1 MDNGQLFSPHDKS
14 SLKCVILSET
24 KWSRRIGAY
33 AFIHSSLQ
41 QIVLPDSLT
50 EIKTWGFFGAD
61 LISVTIPA
69 GVTKIENSAFS
80 YCESLKTVYI
90 RSAAIAGQVNSSTAC
105 GDLCRYAQTVVVPAD
120 VDNSWLPEAY
130 AYREEHLS
138 ADGDIVIYSNC
149 AHDWQREVVLEMVP
163 CQTDG
168 IDLLTCVSCG
178 VEVKN
183 IIACHEEIRHEAQAA
198 TCLELGWDAYV
209 TCARCDHSTYAE
221 IPALGHDLVEH
232 EAQAVTCLELGWDAY
247 VTCTR
252 CDYTTYEEIPALG
265 HDLQR
270 IEAKAPTCTEGG
282 WSEGEGCTRCDYRT
296 QGEIYPALGHELVDH
311 EAKAATC
318 TEIGWHAYQTCTRGD
333 YSSYEEI
340 PALGHRII
348 EEKLMLVDP
357 LVVENSGDNAFVLEA
372 DTYYS
377 NNHTANS
384 SSEFSVTALYNCQLT
399 LDYGVSSE
407 QNYDKLSILL
417 NGTEEAVISGEV
429 TGQVLTLSLTAGDT
443 VTVRYTKD
451 GSVDQHEDRGW
462 VSLQY
467 KNVWAWINTDVPAD
481 TVEPDCE
488 NPVICEYC
496 QQTVK
501 EALGHSWQDATCTAP
516 RTCLNC
522 GQIEGEALGHSWLEA
537 TCTAPKTCQA
547 CDTTEGEALGHS
559 YEDFLCTVCG
569 YFDEPGLIL
578 AMDLDTDG
586 KVTAFDAQIL
596 AEANAGLRQLTEQQ
610 WTALGTLTRQDILNY
625 ILGKFPAA
633 E

>member
-1 MDNGQLFSPHDKS
+1 M
-14 SLKCVILSET
+14 
-24 KWSRRIGAY
+24 
-33 AFIHSSLQ
+33 
-41 QIVLPDSLT
+41 PDSLT

-61 LISVTIPA
+61 LTSVTIPA
-69 GVTKIENSAFS
+69 GVTKIENSTFS

-130 AYREEHLS
+130 AYREEPLS

-178 VEVKN
+178 VEVIN
-183 IIACHEEIRHEAQAA
+183 ITACHEEIRHEAQAA
-198 TCLELGWDAYV
+198 TCLEL
-209 TCARCDHSTYAE
+209 
-221 IPALGHDLVEH
+221 
-232 EAQAVTCLELGWDAY
+232 
-247 VTCTR
+247 
-252 CDYTTYEEIPALG
+252 
-265 HDLQR
+265 
-270 IEAKAPTCTEGG
+270 
-282 WSEGEGCTRCDYRT
+282 
-296 QGEIYPALGHELVDH
+296 
-311 EAKAATC
+311 
-318 TEIGWHAYQTCTRGD
+318 GWHAYQTCTRGD

-348 EEKLMLVDP
+348 EEQLVLVDP

-377 NNHTANS
+377 NSHTANS

-417 NGTEEAVISGEV
+417 NGAEEAVISGEV

-547 CDTTEGEALGHS
+547 CGTTEGEALGHS

-578 AMDLDTDG
+578 AMDLNTDG